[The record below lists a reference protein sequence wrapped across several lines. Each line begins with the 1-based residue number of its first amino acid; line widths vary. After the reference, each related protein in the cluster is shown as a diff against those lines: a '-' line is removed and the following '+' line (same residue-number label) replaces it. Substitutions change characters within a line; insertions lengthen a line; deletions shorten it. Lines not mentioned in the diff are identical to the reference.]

1 MPDTLPRFP
10 REIVMAKDEVMQ
22 RRMQAVDMA
31 MSQIEKSHGK
41 GSMMRLGDK
50 PVVEISGITTG
61 ALSIDLALGGKGIP
75 RGRIIEI
82 YGPESSGKTTLALQ
96 VVANAQ
102 RAGGLAA
109 FIDAEHALD
118 PIYAKQLGVDTDNL
132 YVSQPDS
139 GEQAL
144 DICETL
150 IRSNAFDI
158 IVVDSVAALVP
169 KSELEGDM
177 GDAQMGSQ
185 ARLMSQAMRKLTSAV
200 SRANTALVFI
210 NQIRMKIGVMFG
222 NPETTT
228 GGNALKFAATQ
239 RIEIRRGAPIK
250 VGDEVIGHETS
261 VKIVKNKLAPPFK
274 KVIVEM
280 IFGEGI
286 SRQGDLL
293 ELGAT
298 CGVIKRSG
306 AWWTYGNAKLG
317 QGKENAKLFL
327 RDNAEVEKQ
336 IEHAVR
342 EALALNP
349 ESGKKPA
356 KEAE

>member
-1 MPDTLPRFP
+1 M
-10 REIVMAKDEVMQ
+10 K
-22 RRMQAVDMA
+22 
-31 MSQIEKSHGK
+31 
-41 GSMMRLGDK
+41 LGDK
-50 PVVEISGITTG
+50 PNVEINGITTG
-61 ALSIDLALGGKGIP
+61 ALSIDLALGGRGIP
-75 RGRIIEI
+75 RGRIVEI

-102 RAGGLAA
+102 KAGGLAA

-118 PIYAKQLGVDTDNL
+118 PTYAKQLGVDVDNL

-150 IRSNAFDI
+150 VRSNAFDI

-185 ARLMSQAMRKLTSAV
+185 ARLMSQAMRKLTAAV

-210 NQIRMKIGVMFG
+210 NQIRMKIGIMFG

-250 VGDEVIGHETS
+250 VGDDVIGHETS

-306 AWWTYGNAKLG
+306 AWWTYGSNKLG
-317 QGKENAKLFL
+317 QGKENAKVFL
-327 RDNAEVEKQ
+327 RGNADIEKQ
-336 IEHAVR
+336 IDHAVR

-349 ESGKKPA
+349 DAGKKA
-356 KEAE
+356 SKDAE

>member
-1 MPDTLPRFP
+1 
-10 REIVMAKDEVMQ
+10 MAKDEVMQ
-22 RRMQAVDMA
+22 RRMQAVEMA
-31 MSQIEKSHGK
+31 MSQIEKNHGK
-41 GSMMRLGDK
+41 GSLMKLGDR
-50 PVVEISGITTG
+50 PTVEINGITTG

-75 RGRIIEI
+75 RGRIVEI

-96 VVANAQ
+96 VVANAM
-102 RAGGLAA
+102 RAGGMAA

-118 PIYAKQLGVDTDNL
+118 PAYAKQLGVDVDNL

-150 IRSNAFDI
+150 VRSNAFDI

-185 ARLMSQAMRKLTSAV
+185 ARLMSQAMRKLTAAV
-200 SRANTALVFI
+200 SRANTALIFI

-239 RIEIRRGAPIK
+239 RIEVRRGAPIK
-250 VGDEVIGHETS
+250 VGEEVIGNEVS
-261 VKIVKNKLAPPFK
+261 VKVVKNKLAPPFK
-274 KVIVEM
+274 KVVVEM

-286 SRQGDLL
+286 SREGDLL
-293 ELGAT
+293 EMGAT

-306 AWWTYGNAKLG
+306 AWWTFGNVKLG
-317 QGKENAKLFL
+317 QGKENAKVFL
-327 RDNAEVEKQ
+327 RENRDEEKKL
-336 IEHAVR
+336 EHAVR

-349 ESGKKPA
+349 EVMKKGGKDS
-356 KEAE
+356 E

>member
-1 MPDTLPRFP
+1 
-10 REIVMAKDEVMQ
+10 MAKDEVMQ

-31 MSQIEKSHGK
+31 MSQIEKNHGK
-41 GSMMRLGDK
+41 GSLMRLGDK
-50 PVVEISGITTG
+50 PTVEINGITTG

-75 RGRIIEI
+75 RGRIVEI

-96 VVANAQ
+96 VVANAM
-102 RAGGLAA
+102 RAGGMAA

-118 PIYAKQLGVDTDNL
+118 PSYAKQLGVDVDNL

-150 IRSNAFDI
+150 VRSNAFDI
-158 IVVDSVAALVP
+158 IVIDSVAALVP

-306 AWWTYGNAKLG
+306 AWWTMGNTKLG
-317 QGKENAKLFL
+317 QGKENAKVFL
-327 RDNAEVEKQ
+327 RENPDEEKKL
-336 IEHAVR
+336 EHAVR

-349 ESGKKPA
+349 DSGKKSS
-356 KEAE
+356 KDAE

>member
-1 MPDTLPRFP
+1 
-10 REIVMAKDEVMQ
+10 MAKDEVMQ

-31 MSQIEKSHGK
+31 MSQIEKNHGK
-41 GSMMRLGDK
+41 GSLMRLGDK
-50 PVVEISGITTG
+50 PTVEINGITTG

-75 RGRIIEI
+75 RGRIVEI

-96 VVANAQ
+96 VVANAM
-102 RAGGLAA
+102 RAGGMAA

-118 PIYAKQLGVDTDNL
+118 PTYAKQLGVDVDNL

-150 IRSNAFDI
+150 VRSNAFDI
-158 IVVDSVAALVP
+158 IVIDSVAALVP

-306 AWWTYGNAKLG
+306 AWWTMGNTKLG
-317 QGKENAKLFL
+317 QGKENAKVFL
-327 RDNAEVEKQ
+327 RENPDEEKKL
-336 IEHAVR
+336 EHAVR

-349 ESGKKPA
+349 EAGKKA
-356 KEAE
+356 SKDSE

>member
-1 MPDTLPRFP
+1 
-10 REIVMAKDEVMQ
+10 MAKDEVMQ

-31 MSQIEKSHGK
+31 MSQIEKNHGK
-41 GSMMRLGDK
+41 GSLMRLGDK
-50 PVVEISGITTG
+50 PTVEINGITTG

-75 RGRIIEI
+75 RGRIVEI

-96 VVANAQ
+96 VVANAM
-102 RAGGLAA
+102 RAGGMAA

-118 PIYAKQLGVDTDNL
+118 PTYAKQLGVDVDNL

-158 IVVDSVAALVP
+158 IVIDSVAALVP

-250 VGDEVIGHETS
+250 VGDDVIGHETS

-298 CGVIKRSG
+298 TGVIKRSG
-306 AWWTYGNAKLG
+306 AWWTMGNTKLG
-317 QGKENAKLFL
+317 QGKENAKQFL
-327 RDNAEVEKQ
+327 RENQDVEKQ
-336 IEHAVR
+336 LEHAVR

-349 ESGKKPA
+349 EAGKKSS
-356 KEAE
+356 KDAE

>member
-1 MPDTLPRFP
+1 
-10 REIVMAKDEVMQ
+10 MAKDEVMQ
-22 RRMQAVDMA
+22 RRMQAVEMA
-31 MSQIEKSHGK
+31 MSQIEKNHGK
-41 GSMMRLGDK
+41 GSLMKLGDR
-50 PVVEISGITTG
+50 PAVEVNGITTG
-61 ALSIDLALGGKGIP
+61 ALSIDLALGGRGIP
-75 RGRIIEI
+75 RGRIVEI

-96 VVANAQ
+96 VVANAM
-102 RAGGLAA
+102 RAGGMAA

-118 PIYAKQLGVDTDNL
+118 PAYAKQLGVDVENL

-150 IRSNAFDI
+150 VRSNAFDV

-177 GDAQMGSQ
+177 GDAQMGAQ
-185 ARLMSQAMRKLTSAV
+185 ARLMSQAMRKLTAAV
-200 SRANTALVFI
+200 SRANTALIFI

-239 RIEIRRGAPIK
+239 RIEVRRAAPIK
-250 VGDEVIGHETS
+250 VGDEVIGNEVS
-261 VKIVKNKLAPPFK
+261 VKVVKNKLAPPFK
-274 KVIVEM
+274 KVTVEM

-286 SRQGDLL
+286 SREGDLL

-306 AWWTYGNAKLG
+306 AWWTFGNHKLG
-317 QGKENAKLFL
+317 QGKENAKVFL
-327 RDNAEVEKQ
+327 RENRDIEKQ
-336 IEHAVR
+336 IDHAVR

-349 ESGKKPA
+349 EHMKKGGKD
-356 KEAE
+356 AE

>member
-1 MPDTLPRFP
+1 
-10 REIVMAKDEVMQ
+10 MAKDEVMQ
-22 RRMQAVDMA
+22 RRMQAVEMA
-31 MSQIEKSHGK
+31 MSQIEKNHGK
-41 GSMMRLGDK
+41 GSLMKLGDR
-50 PVVEISGITTG
+50 PAVEVNGITTG
-61 ALSIDLALGGKGIP
+61 ALSIDLALGGRGIP
-75 RGRIIEI
+75 RGRIVEI

-96 VVANAQ
+96 VVANAM
-102 RAGGLAA
+102 RAGGMAA

-118 PIYAKQLGVDTDNL
+118 PAYAKQLGVDVENL

-150 IRSNAFDI
+150 VRSNAFDV

-177 GDAQMGSQ
+177 GDAQMGAQ
-185 ARLMSQAMRKLTSAV
+185 ARLMSQAMRKLTAAV
-200 SRANTALVFI
+200 SRANTALIFI

-239 RIEIRRGAPIK
+239 RIEVRRAAPIK
-250 VGDEVIGHETS
+250 VGDEVIGNEVS
-261 VKIVKNKLAPPFK
+261 VKVVKNKLAPPFK
-274 KVIVEM
+274 KVTVEM

-286 SRQGDLL
+286 SREGDLL

-306 AWWTYGNAKLG
+306 AWWTFGNHKLG
-317 QGKENAKLFL
+317 QGKENAKVFL
-327 RDNAEVEKQ
+327 RENRDVEKQ
-336 IEHAVR
+336 IDHAVR

-349 ESGKKPA
+349 EHMKKGGKD
-356 KEAE
+356 AE

>member
-1 MPDTLPRFP
+1 
-10 REIVMAKDEVMQ
+10 MAKDEVMQ
-22 RRMQAVDMA
+22 RRMQAVEMA
-31 MSQIEKSHGK
+31 MSQIEKNHGK
-41 GSMMRLGDK
+41 GSLMKLGDR
-50 PVVEISGITTG
+50 PAVEVNGITTG
-61 ALSIDLALGGKGIP
+61 ALSIDLALGGRGIP
-75 RGRIIEI
+75 RGRIVEI

-96 VVANAQ
+96 VVANAM
-102 RAGGLAA
+102 RAGGMAA

-118 PIYAKQLGVDTDNL
+118 PAYAKQLGVDVENL

-150 IRSNAFDI
+150 VRSNAFDV

-177 GDAQMGSQ
+177 GDAQMGAQ
-185 ARLMSQAMRKLTSAV
+185 ARLMSQAMRKLTAAV
-200 SRANTALVFI
+200 SRANTALIFI

-239 RIEIRRGAPIK
+239 RIEVRRAAPIK
-250 VGDEVIGHETS
+250 VGDEVIGNEVS
-261 VKIVKNKLAPPFK
+261 VKVVKNKLAPPFK
-274 KVIVEM
+274 KVTVEM

-286 SRQGDLL
+286 SREGDLL

-306 AWWTYGNAKLG
+306 AWWTFGNHKLG
-317 QGKENAKLFL
+317 QGKENAKVFL
-327 RDNAEVEKQ
+327 RENRDVERQ
-336 IEHAVR
+336 IDHAVR

-349 ESGKKPA
+349 EHMKKGGKD
-356 KEAE
+356 AE